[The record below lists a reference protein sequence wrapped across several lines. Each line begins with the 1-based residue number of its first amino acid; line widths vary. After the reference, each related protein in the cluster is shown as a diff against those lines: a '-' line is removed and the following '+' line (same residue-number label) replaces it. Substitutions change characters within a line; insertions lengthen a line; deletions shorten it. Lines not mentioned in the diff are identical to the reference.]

1 MTLYR
6 AVHTVVSFLARLV
19 FRVRVEGAD
28 RLPPAG
34 PYVIA
39 PSHRSILDSPFT
51 GMVTRRRVRFMAKK
65 ELWDNKLVGRLIEMV
80 GGFPVDRSHGSGAV
94 KAALAVLAEGE
105 PVVVF
110 PEGTRRRGP
119 VIEDLH
125 EGAAYLAVKTGVPV
139 VPVGVGGS
147 EAILPSGAS
156 IPRFKRVAVLVGE
169 PIEPRP
175 GPSPSRTVDRTEVHR
190 ITEELERSI
199 QELFTEAEARA
210 AGRSPSRA

>member
-1 MTLYR
+1 MLHRVIR
-6 AVHTVVSFLARLV
+6 AIVSGLSRLV
-19 FRVRVEGAD
+19 FRLRIEG
-28 RLPPAG
+28 REHLPPSGA
-34 PYVIA
+34 YVIA
-39 PSHRSILDSPFT
+39 PSHRSILDSFFAGVIT
-51 GMVTRRRVRFMAKK
+51 TRRVRFMAKK
-65 ELWDNKLVGRLIEMV
+65 ELWDNKLLGRMV
-80 GGFPVDRSHGSGAV
+80 EIMGAFPVDRAAGSGAV
-94 KAALAVLAEGE
+94 KAALSVLRAGE

-125 EGAAYLAVKTGVPV
+125 EGAAYLAVKMGVPV

-156 IPRFKRVAVLVGE
+156 IPNLKRVAVLVGE

>member
-1 MTLYR
+1 MMVHRVLR
-6 AVHTVVSFLARLV
+6 AVVTGLCRLV
-19 FRVRVEGAD
+19 FRLEVDGREN
-28 RLPPAG
+28 LPAAG

-51 GMVTRRRVRFMAKK
+51 AVITPRRIRFMAKK
-65 ELWDNKLVGRLIEMV
+65 ELWDNRLVGRLV
-80 GGFPVDRSHGSGAV
+80 GLAGGFPVDRAAGSGAV
-94 KAALAVLAEGE
+94 KAALATLREGE

-139 VPVGVGGS
+139 VPVGIGGS

-156 IPRFKRVAVLVGE
+156 IPRLEKVVVIVGTPLVPE
-169 PIEPRP
+169 P
-175 GPSPSRTVDRTEVHR
+175 STSRTVDRAEVHR
-190 ITEELERSI
+190 LTAGLERSI
-199 QELFTEAEARA
+199 QDLFTEAEARA
-210 AGRSPSRA
+210 SRRRAARGG